1 MARFELSGTTA
12 LSAGTAKTV
21 VRFMTPS
28 SRKAT
33 LRAAEVVD
41 GEAAAGDLGILARIL
56 TGGTDGTGTSATPLP
71 LNGAAASLGTAKV
84 EYTVEPTGS
93 PVEVERF
100 RLPAGGGTSQRYE
113 GEEGIEIPHSSA
125 IALELTAA
133 EARAANV
140 VSWKLIYE
148 I

>member
-12 LSAGTAKTV
+12 LTAGTAKTV
-21 VRFMTPS
+21 VRFMSPS

-33 LRAAEVVD
+33 LRAIEVVD
-41 GEAAAGDLGILARIL
+41 GEAAAGDLGILARVL

-84 EYTVEPTGS
+84 EYTVEPTGTT
-93 PVEVERF
+93 EVERF
-100 RLPAGGGTSQRYE
+100 RLPAGGGNAPRYE

>member
-1 MARFELSGTTA
+1 MARYELSGTTA

-21 VRFMTPS
+21 VRFMSPS

-33 LRAAEVVD
+33 LRAVEVVD
-41 GEAAAGDLGILARIL
+41 GKAAASDLGILARIL
-56 TGGTDGTGTSATPLP
+56 TGGTDGTGTTATPYP
-71 LNGAAASLGTAKV
+71 LNGAPASLGTAKV
-84 EYTVEPTGS
+84 EYTAEPTGS
-93 PVEVERF
+93 PVEVERW
-100 RLPAGGGTSQRYE
+100 RLPAGGANAPRYE
-113 GEEGIEIPHSSA
+113 DEEGIEIPHSSA
-125 IALELTAA
+125 FALELTAA